1 MDAFQQFCTHFKH
14 YFPYF
19 VKCMLPTSQIFGGV
33 VTYEYQ
39 FLDLQNR
46 ILQQDSLAGRF
57 LGKIFA

>member
-1 MDAFQQFCTHFKH
+1 
-14 YFPYF
+14 
-19 VKCMLPTSQIFGGV
+19 MLPTSQIFGGV